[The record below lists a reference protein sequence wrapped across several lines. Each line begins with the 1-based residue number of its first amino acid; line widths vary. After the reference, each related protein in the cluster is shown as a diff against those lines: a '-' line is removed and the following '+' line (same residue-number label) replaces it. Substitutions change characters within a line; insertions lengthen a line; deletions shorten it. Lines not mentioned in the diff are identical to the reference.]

1 MISLEEYKK
10 LRELLHGSDED
21 YEVACEN
28 IKNIKEITSVT
39 KMLFAKSLAFGRR
52 QAFCERFKIDYHGI
66 KEWNEMF
73 KDLNEILHIRSEQE
87 IIEFEVHQQMLPV
100 FTNTWSFIKDV
111 KIELDW
117 EHTKPIKEL
126 TNEEKIIIEET
137 LQEEAVGNAV
147 NRILKNNI
155 DGHTG

>member
-21 YEVACEN
+21 FEVACEN

-39 KMLFAKSLAFGRR
+39 KMMFAKSLMFGKR
-52 QAFCERFKIDYHGI
+52 QHFCEKFNLDHYAV

-73 KDLNEILHIRSEQE
+73 KELDSTLGIGTEQE
-87 IIEFEVHQQMLPV
+87 IIEWEVHEQMLPV
-100 FTNTWSFIKDV
+100 FKNTWKFIKEV

-117 EHTKPIKEL
+117 DHQKPIDPVSPEEQREIDNIL
-126 TNEEKIIIEET
+126 NEK
-137 LQEEAVGNAV
+137 L
-147 NRILKNNI
+147 
-155 DGHTG
+155 

>member
-52 QAFCERFKIDYHGI
+52 QAFCEKFKIDYHAI
-66 KEWNEMF
+66 KEWNDMF
-73 KDLNEILHIRSEQE
+73 KDLDNTLGIRTEQE
-87 IIEFEVHQQMLPV
+87 IIEFEVHKQMLPV
-100 FTNTWSFIKDV
+100 FTSTWSFIKDV

-117 EHTKPIKEL
+117 DHEKPIEPVSKEDQR
-126 TNEEKIIIEET
+126 EIDKI
-137 LQEEAVGNAV
+137 V
-147 NRILKNNI
+147 NNL
-155 DGHTG
+155 

>member
-117 EHTKPIKEL
+117 DHEKPIEPVSKEDQR
-126 TNEEKIIIEET
+126 EIDKI
-137 LQEEAVGNAV
+137 V
-147 NRILKNNI
+147 NNL
-155 DGHTG
+155 

>member
-1 MISLEEYKK
+1 MISLKEYKK

-39 KMLFAKSLAFGRR
+39 RMLFAKSLMFGRR
-52 QAFCERFKIDYHGI
+52 HAFCERFNIDSHAI

-73 KDLNEILHIRSEQE
+73 KDLDDTLGIKTEQE
-87 IIEFEVHQQMLPV
+87 IIEFEVHKQMLPV
-100 FTNTWSFIKDV
+100 FTSTWSFIKDV

-117 EHTKPIKEL
+117 DHKKPIEPVSKEDQR
-126 TNEEKIIIEET
+126 EIDKI
-137 LQEEAVGNAV
+137 V
-147 NRILKNNI
+147 NNL
-155 DGHTG
+155 